1 MTAPSKSTVNRE
13 IFVVKKSSSDRQQTK
28 IKRTKIFQQRKFKTT
43 KYLQYENFC
52 IVEMGPVEMS
62 ILSYFKPKD
71 GLPDELEGSLSSI
84 LPSQAIALAN
94 KEVEKV
100 ISEKGDTKKRG
111 ATRDGVSI
119 RCVVGL
125 PLTEQNFSKNWI
137 PSAFV
142 HVVTTNTRFSSKF
155 FHPARERLIVVCS
168 LKNFV
173 DFLTRKFITR
183 KF

>member
-1 MTAPSKSTVNRE
+1 
-13 IFVVKKSSSDRQQTK
+13 
-28 IKRTKIFQQRKFKTT
+28 
-43 KYLQYENFC
+43 
-52 IVEMGPVEMS
+52 MS

-84 LPSQAIALAN
+84 LPSQAIAYSN

-125 PLTEQNFSKNWI
+125 PLRAKLLHELDSICFCTRGDHEYNILFEVLPSGTRALVVCTQNF
-137 PSAFV
+137 
-142 HVVTTNTRFSSKF
+142 VVKKIS
-155 FHPARERLIVVCS
+155 L
-168 LKNFV
+168 LKN
-173 DFLTRKFITR
+173 LRRTRSQTKIF
-183 KF
+183 

>member
-1 MTAPSKSTVNRE
+1 MISRNPNGCSGSVGLYTIPSGVALRCR
-13 IFVVKKSSSDRQQTK
+13 FLV
-28 IKRTKIFQQRKFKTT
+28 
-43 KYLQYENFC
+43 
-52 IVEMGPVEMS
+52 
-62 ILSYFKPKD
+62 
-71 GLPDELEGSLSSI
+71 PDELEGSLSSI

-125 PLTEQNFSKNWI
+125 PLTEQNFSKKWI

-142 HVVTTNTRFSSKF
+142 HVVTTNTRFPSKF
-155 FHPARERLIVVCS
+155 FHPARAR
-168 LKNFV
+168 
-173 DFLTRKFITR
+173 
-183 KF
+183 

>member
-1 MTAPSKSTVNRE
+1 MV
-13 IFVVKKSSSDRQQTK
+13 F
-28 IKRTKIFQQRKFKTT
+28 
-43 KYLQYENFC
+43 L
-52 IVEMGPVEMS
+52 
-62 ILSYFKPKD
+62 
-71 GLPDELEGSLSSI
+71 GSLSSI

-111 ATRDGVSI
+111 ATAYRDGVSI

-142 HVVTTNTRFSSKF
+142 HVVTTNTRFSSIR
-155 FHPARERLIVVCS
+155 HARVSRVY
-168 LKNFV
+168 
-173 DFLTRKFITR
+173 RKFR
-183 KF
+183 S